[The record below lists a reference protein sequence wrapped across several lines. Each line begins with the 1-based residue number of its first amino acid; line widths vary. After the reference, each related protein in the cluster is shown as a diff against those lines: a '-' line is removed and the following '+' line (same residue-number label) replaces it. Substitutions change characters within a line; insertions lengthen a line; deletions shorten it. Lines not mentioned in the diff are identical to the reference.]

1 MTDSSPRSE
10 AVIPRVTQR
19 VWQLAATEPD
29 RVAVTDQAGDVS
41 YSALAAAAGVIAA
54 RLRELGVHRG
64 DVVAV
69 LAERGAVQIGGVLG
83 LLAAGAA
90 YLPLDCRAP
99 AGRNRALL
107 ESAGV
112 RHILVAPDL
121 LGMAAQLTDR
131 ARHPVDT
138 LLLTSGPGR
147 TADSDPVTPADQD
160 LAYVIFT
167 SGSTGAPKGAMVE
180 WRGLHNH
187 LIAMID
193 ELRLSSDDRIAFTAP
208 LTFDI
213 SVWQMLTPLM
223 AGARVCVFDQET
235 VRDPEALG
243 QQLVTDK
250 ISVLELVPSLLTGA
264 LDLWDAVGAAPAL
277 VGQLR
282 WLIVT
287 GEELRGALGRRWLTN
302 FPEIPLVNAYG
313 PAECADD
320 VTLAKIGGTDELT
333 AERVSLGDPVTGN
346 RLYVL
351 DASLAPVPLGEDG
364 ELYVAG
370 VGVGR
375 GYLDMPGQTA
385 ERFVAC
391 PFGASGERMHRT
403 GDLVHRRD
411 DGSLEFAGR
420 TDEQVKVRGYRVEL
434 AEVDAALA
442 RQPGVAQAAAA
453 LRRTAGG
460 TRGRLI
466 GYVTAGPGAKL
477 DPAAIRAG
485 VAAQLP
491 EFMVP
496 DVIEVLPAL
505 PFSANGKLDRRA
517 LPAPSRVGR
526 AGRGRGFDNSLTA
539 IYAAKLYHWNS
550 RSC

>member
-1 MTDSSPRSE
+1 V
-10 AVIPRVTQR
+10 ALR
-19 VWQLAATEPD
+19 VWQLAATEPE
-29 RVAVTDQAGDVS
+29 RIAVTDRAGDMT
-41 YSALAAAAGVIAA
+41 YSALAATAGVIAA
-54 RLRELGVHRG
+54 RLCELGAHRG
-64 DVVAV
+64 DVVAI
-69 LAERGAVQIGGVLG
+69 LAERSAALVSGVLG
-83 LLAAGAA
+83 VLAAGAA

-99 AGRNRALL
+99 TGRNRALL
-107 ESAGV
+107 ETAGV
-112 RHILVAPDL
+112 RHILVAQDL
-121 LGMAAQLTDR
+121 LGMAAELTEC
-131 ARHPVDT
+131 ARIPVHT
-138 LLLTSGPGR
+138 VLLTGGAGQSP
-147 TADSDPVTPADQD
+147 DHNPVTPADQD

-167 SGSTGAPKGAMVE
+167 SGSTGVPKGAMVE

-187 LIAMID
+187 LTAMID
-193 ELRLSSDDRIAFTAP
+193 ELRLGRDDRIAFTAP

-243 QQLVTDK
+243 HQLAADR
-250 ISVLELVPSLLTGA
+250 ISVLQLVPSLLTAA
-264 LDLWDAVGAAPAL
+264 LDLWDVRGLVPAL
-277 VGQLR
+277 AGQLR

-287 GEELRGALGRRWLTN
+287 GEELRGALGRRWLTK
-302 FPEIPLVNAYG
+302 FPGIPLVNAYG

-320 VTLAKIGGTDELT
+320 VTLARISGIDELIG
-333 AERVSLGDPVTGN
+333 ERVPLGDPVKGN

-351 DASLAPVPLGEDG
+351 DASLAPVPPGGEG

-375 GYLDMPGQTA
+375 GYLNNPGQTA

-391 PFGASGERMHRT
+391 PFGATGERMHRT

-411 DGSLEFAGR
+411 DAALEFAGR
-420 TDEQVKVRGYRVEL
+420 IDEQVKVRGYRVEL

-442 RQPGVAQAAAA
+442 RQPGVARAAAA
-453 LRRTAGG
+453 LRRSANG
-460 TRGRLI
+460 TGGRLI
-466 GYVTAGPGAKL
+466 GYVTAAVGVKL
-477 DPAAIRAG
+477 DPVAIRAG
-485 VAAQLP
+485 VAEQLP

-517 LPAPSRVGR
+517 LPAPRR
-526 AGRGRGFDNSLTA
+526 RG
-539 IYAAKLYHWNS
+539 
-550 RSC
+550 